1 MAINKKKRSARE
13 KYILIAS
20 LVVAATIVA
29 GSTFAW
35 FTSRDEVTN
44 RLTASAK
51 YGVTITED
59 FDPPTNWLPGQ
70 EVSKDVYAVNTGNVA
85 AFVKIQLQGAFD
97 IETEIAGGQELP
109 DNASAIV
116 NDTLRGKKLKTLN
129 VGEGDQNKDS
139 KAIQAGGFL
148 AYMPNGSAFKVGKI
162 DKDFA
167 PDVSGLY
174 LFRREIKI
182 DDATTYD
189 FSGYYY
195 DKPSGRFYALVTA
208 EDGIDVIRGS
218 SVQYPKEEIANIR
231 LRSYESKVINS
242 SSDNL
247 AWDYSDL
254 NNGIVKVTYY
264 EDAAAK
270 TDPDKKNPE
279 KDMTV
284 EIKLIKDNL
293 AGDTVAADK
302 WQYIAADDAFYYT
315 NDLEPSAASAQLVDS
330 VVLSKDVKDTA
341 FNEMK
346 FDLTVKLNSVQVT
359 QDENEKEQ
367 TVSAEEEFVIVPDG
381 DVVYSGNEI
390 SAVKWKKP

>member
-1 MAINKKKRSARE
+1 MTTTKKKKTPRE
-13 KYILIAS
+13 KRIMIAS
-20 LVVAATIVA
+20 IIVAGMIVA

-85 AFVKIQLQGAFD
+85 AFVKMELQGAFD
-97 IETEIAGGQELP
+97 IETEITGGQALP
-109 DNASAIV
+109 DASNTIT
-116 NDTLRGKKLKTLN
+116 NDTLRDKKLKTLN
-129 VGEGDQNKDS
+129 VGEGDQYKDS

-148 AYMPNGSAFKVGKI
+148 AYRPTGSAFSVGKI
-162 DKDFA
+162 DQNFA

-174 LFRREIKI
+174 LFRREIKVG
-182 DDATTYD
+182 DTTTYD

-195 DKPSGRFYALVTA
+195 DKESGRYYALVTA

-218 SVQYPKEEIANIR
+218 LAQYPSDDELAAVK
-231 LRSYESKVINS
+231 LRSYESVVIPSNS
-242 SSDNL
+242 DKL
-247 AWDYSDL
+247 TWDYSDVA
-254 NNGIVKVTYY
+254 NGKVNVTYQAG
-264 EDAAAK
+264 DAAN
-270 TDPDKKNPE
+270 PD

-284 EIKLIKDNL
+284 EINLVKDNL
-293 AGDTVAADK
+293 AGDTAAADK
-302 WQYIAADDAFYYT
+302 WQYIAADKAFYYT
-315 NDLEPSAASAQLVDS
+315 NDLEPSATSSQLVDS
-330 VVLSKDVKDTA
+330 VTLSKNVKDTA

-367 TVSAEEEFVIVPDG
+367 VVSAEDEFDIVPDG

-390 SAVKWKKP
+390 SAVKWKKSN